1 MVVTFPVLLLSVN
14 IQRTDRNFCFWPR
27 QSDRDR
33 NPPWPEE
40 VKIHTRQ
47 WASHN
52 KTLWFLRHK
61 RLPRDNFQA
70 RAHGGECKKNPEE
83 SPSWGEGTETSGRN
97 KCSGWSTEE
106 AKARQETLEPAE
118 DPPQALAE
126 A

>member
-1 MVVTFPVLLLSVN
+1 MVVTLPVLFLSVN
-14 IQRTDRNFCFWPR
+14 IQRTDRNSCFWLR

-33 NPPWPEE
+33 NPPPPPPRPEE

-61 RLPRDNFQA
+61 RLPRDNVQA

-83 SPSWGEGTETSGRN
+83 SLSWGEGTETSGRN
-97 KCSGWSTEE
+97 KMYRVEH
-106 AKARQETLEPAE
+106 
-118 DPPQALAE
+118 
-126 A
+126 